1 MNEPKVRFKGFEGEW
16 EEKKLGEVMDSYSG
30 GTPSVGVKK
39 YYDGDIPFIRS
50 GEIHSDKTQLFI
62 TEEGLNNSS
71 AKMVSKGTLLYALYG
86 ATSGDV
92 AIAKIDGAINQA
104 ILAINPQ
111 PQYDSVFL
119 ENYLLKNKQSIID
132 TFLQGGQGNLSG
144 QIVKDINLI
153 HPSLPEQRRIA
164 SYFTHLDTL
173 IEASRQK
180 VEKLKQVKA
189 ASLQSFFP
197 THGERTPKIRFKGY
211 EGEWKVVKIGEACFN
226 KVSTFSESNLGV
238 DCGKYPIYG
247 ATGYIQNIQS
257 YDMKEPYVAI
267 IKDGSGVGRVQLY
280 PAYSSVLGTMQY
292 LLPKENVDVSFL
304 YSLFETIDFSE
315 YKKGSSI
322 PHIYFKDYARRE
334 VFFPPTLQEQ
344 RKIAS
349 YFTHLDTLL
358 TLERQRYAKLQQV
371 KRASL
376 TQMFA

>member
-1 MNEPKVRFKGFEGEW
+1 MKEPKVRFKGFEGEW
-16 EEKKLGEVMDSYSG
+16 EEKKFTEIVNRVSQTEKAGSLPGVEFEDIVSGRGILNKNINEKPCNKIGKMFFAGDVLFGKLRPYLRNILLPNFDGVAIGDFWVLHPNGIEPKLLYEIVNTDKFMEVANVSSG
-30 GTPSVGVKK
+30 SKMPRADWNFVSEAIVI
-39 YYDGDIPFIRS
+39 IPT
-50 GEIHSDKTQLFI
+50 DKT
-62 TEEGLNNSS
+62 
-71 AKMVSKGTLLYALYG
+71 
-86 ATSGDV
+86 
-92 AIAKIDGAINQA
+92 
-104 ILAINPQ
+104 
-111 PQYDSVFL
+111 
-119 ENYLLKNKQSIID
+119 
-132 TFLQGGQGNLSG
+132 
-144 QIVKDINLI
+144 
-153 HPSLPEQRRIA
+153 EQRRIA

-197 THGERTPKIRFKGY
+197 THGQRTPKIRFKGC
-211 EGEWKVVKIGEACFN
+211 EGEWKVVKIGEVCFN
-226 KVSTFSESNLGV
+226 KVSIFSESSLGV

-322 PHIYFKDYARRE
+322 PHIYFKDYACRE

-349 YFTHLDTLL
+349 YFTHLDALL